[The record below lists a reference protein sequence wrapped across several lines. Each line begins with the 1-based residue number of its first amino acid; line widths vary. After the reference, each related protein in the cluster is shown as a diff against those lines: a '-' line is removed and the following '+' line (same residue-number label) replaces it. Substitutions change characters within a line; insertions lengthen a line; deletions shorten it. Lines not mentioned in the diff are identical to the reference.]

1 MQNTRPSLAPFPRN
15 DSIRGYRQRE
25 AWPAM
30 WIVTEEQH
38 EDSFVAAYRLRF
50 DCEKDTRVKLLV
62 TADQR
67 YWLYLDGQRI
77 GRGSE
82 RGSIRKWF
90 CETYEIE
97 LTAGTHTLGAITWYL
112 SESAPWAQ
120 VTAQPGFLLA
130 ATDEPFTERLSTGI
144 APWTS
149 RVLSDVT
156 FLDPVEQVGKD
167 IGSGARILHR
177 GRPLAESLEDG
188 SSTWTG
194 VKTLLPGNNAFWQ
207 NASPKTWVLYP
218 AQLPAMRSE
227 KWEGAHVA
235 CAMNS
240 FAGDQPFRKADSN
253 PDQCAAWQ
261 SMLDQPGASVVLPP
275 HSEWRVLIDIGGY
288 CCAYYELY
296 TRDGADA
303 EIAVAWAERLAM
315 RPDFPE
321 APNDRDT
328 YEERFLV
335 GTADHFQP
343 TGEGPA
349 CYEPLWWQA
358 GRWVQVSVRTA
369 ALPLVIEGLDILETG
384 YPWRN
389 ESRFSSDNE
398 ALNSI
403 APVCYRTLQCCTH
416 ETYMDCPYWEQLQY
430 LGDTRIQAQLTYATS
445 SDTRLPEKALEAFSH
460 SMHGA
465 SPFPASNY
473 PSQGIQIIPPFALWW
488 ICMLHDYALWRGNA
502 EFVKE
507 RLPMGWWIM
516 DHFLLNRDTN
526 GMVTSPQGWN
536 YVDSAAFPGGEPP
549 GAGLGEVSGLL
560 NWQVILALNALRD
573 FSHWLNMP
581 ERADWADRIAQEL
594 TTACEKM
601 LWDPTRNA
609 LADDLDH
616 TSFSEH
622 GQCLALLT
630 GRLSPRIQSHVQDAL
645 TNDQELVRAGK
656 YFSHYVCLALA
667 AMDAGDSLHKRLHT
681 WHEFIDA
688 GFHTMPEHDVQGRS
702 DCHAWS
708 AHPLFHMLTS
718 VLGIRPASLGFESVL
733 IKPMLGAL
741 REVCGC
747 VPHPFGEI
755 TVALKTYTNG
765 CSVDITLPQN
775 LTGTFTWKGQN
786 VELQE
791 GNRKFEIRD
800 V

>member
-1 MQNTRPSLAPFPRN
+1 
-15 DSIRGYRQRE
+15 
-25 AWPAM
+25 
-30 WIVTEEQH
+30 
-38 EDSFVAAYRLRF
+38 
-50 DCEKDTRVKLLV
+50 
-62 TADQR
+62 
-67 YWLYLDGQRI
+67 
-77 GRGSE
+77 
-82 RGSIRKWF
+82 
-90 CETYEIE
+90 
-97 LTAGTHTLGAITWYL
+97 
-112 SESAPWAQ
+112 
-120 VTAQPGFLLA
+120 
-130 ATDEPFTERLSTGI
+130 
-144 APWTS
+144 
-149 RVLSDVT
+149 
-156 FLDPVEQVGKD
+156 
-167 IGSGARILHR
+167 
-177 GRPLAESLEDG
+177 
-188 SSTWTG
+188 
-194 VKTLLPGNNAFWQ
+194 
-207 NASPKTWVLYP
+207 
-218 AQLPAMRSE
+218 
-227 KWEGAHVA
+227 
-235 CAMNS
+235 
-240 FAGDQPFRKADSN
+240 
-253 PDQCAAWQ
+253 
-261 SMLDQPGASVVLPP
+261 
-275 HSEWRVLIDIGGY
+275 
-288 CCAYYELY
+288 
-296 TRDGADA
+296 
-303 EIAVAWAERLAM
+303 
-315 RPDFPE
+315 
-321 APNDRDT
+321 
-328 YEERFLV
+328 
-335 GTADHFQP
+335 
-343 TGEGPA
+343 
-349 CYEPLWWQA
+349 
-358 GRWVQVSVRTA
+358 
-369 ALPLVIEGLDILETG
+369 
-384 YPWRN
+384 
-389 ESRFSSDNE
+389 
-398 ALNSI
+398 
-403 APVCYRTLQCCTH
+403 
-416 ETYMDCPYWEQLQY
+416 
-430 LGDTRIQAQLTYATS
+430 
-445 SDTRLPEKALEAFSH
+445 
-460 SMHGA
+460 
-465 SPFPASNY
+465 
-473 PSQGIQIIPPFALWW
+473 
-488 ICMLHDYALWRGNA
+488 GNA

>member
-1 MQNTRPSLAPFPRN
+1 
-15 DSIRGYRQRE
+15 
-25 AWPAM
+25 M

-473 PSQGIQIIPPFALWW
+473 PSQGIQIIPPF
-488 ICMLHDYALWRGNA
+488 
-502 EFVKE
+502 
-507 RLPMGWWIM
+507 
-516 DHFLLNRDTN
+516 
-526 GMVTSPQGWN
+526 
-536 YVDSAAFPGGEPP
+536 
-549 GAGLGEVSGLL
+549 
-560 NWQVILALNALRD
+560 
-573 FSHWLNMP
+573 
-581 ERADWADRIAQEL
+581 
-594 TTACEKM
+594 
-601 LWDPTRNA
+601 
-609 LADDLDH
+609 
-616 TSFSEH
+616 
-622 GQCLALLT
+622 
-630 GRLSPRIQSHVQDAL
+630 
-645 TNDQELVRAGK
+645 
-656 YFSHYVCLALA
+656 
-667 AMDAGDSLHKRLHT
+667 
-681 WHEFIDA
+681 
-688 GFHTMPEHDVQGRS
+688 
-702 DCHAWS
+702 
-708 AHPLFHMLTS
+708 
-718 VLGIRPASLGFESVL
+718 
-733 IKPMLGAL
+733 
-741 REVCGC
+741 
-747 VPHPFGEI
+747 
-755 TVALKTYTNG
+755 
-765 CSVDITLPQN
+765 
-775 LTGTFTWKGQN
+775 
-786 VELQE
+786 
-791 GNRKFEIRD
+791 
-800 V
+800 